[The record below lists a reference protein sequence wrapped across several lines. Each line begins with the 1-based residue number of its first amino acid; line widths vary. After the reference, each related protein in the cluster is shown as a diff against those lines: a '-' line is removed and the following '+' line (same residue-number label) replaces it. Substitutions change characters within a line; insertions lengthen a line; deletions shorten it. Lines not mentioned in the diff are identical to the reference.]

1 MPSASTTFAPVLNI
15 VKAPSIDAA
24 VIPLIAAVL
33 ISLANE
39 LAVVLLAVTVLELIT
54 RVFPPVIVGLA
65 EPATVPWLAFQAL
78 DPVCTQAP
86 K

>member
-33 ISLANE
+33 ISLANAD
-39 LAVVLLAVTVLELIT
+39 AVVLLAVTVLELIT
-54 RVFPPVIVGLA
+54 RVNPPVIVGLA
-65 EPATVPWLAFQAL
+65 DPATVP
-78 DPVCTQAP
+78 
-86 K
+86 